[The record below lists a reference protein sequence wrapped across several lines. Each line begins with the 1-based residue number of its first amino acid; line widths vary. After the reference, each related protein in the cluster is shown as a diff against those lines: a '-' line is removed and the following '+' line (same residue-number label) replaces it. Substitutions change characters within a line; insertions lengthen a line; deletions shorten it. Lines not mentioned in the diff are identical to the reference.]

1 MLKLNYDC
9 ISFLWLNVT
18 TTKTIETYFL
28 VVLEA
33 RSLKLVSLTKTRCQQ
48 GHTPCIVFR
57 GASVPCLFQVLVALG
72 IPWLVA
78 ILLQS
83 FLPWPCLCLGQIS
96 LFLLRALVIHLGPT
110 QIMQNNL
117 LKILTLLT
125 ITYSRD

>member
-33 RSLKLVSLTKTRCQQ
+33 RSLKLVSLTKTRYQQ

-57 GASVPCLFQVLVALG
+57 GASVPCLLQVLVALG

-83 FLPWPCLCLGQIS
+83 FLPWPCLL
-96 LFLLRALVIHLGPT
+96 
-110 QIMQNNL
+110 
-117 LKILTLLT
+117 
-125 ITYSRD
+125 SRSDFPLSFF